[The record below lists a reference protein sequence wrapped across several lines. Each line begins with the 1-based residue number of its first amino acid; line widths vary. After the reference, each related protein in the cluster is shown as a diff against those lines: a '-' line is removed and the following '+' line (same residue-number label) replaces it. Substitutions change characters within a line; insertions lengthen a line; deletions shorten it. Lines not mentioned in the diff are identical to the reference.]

1 MATIVDAGSTP
12 ATSTIL
18 IMIDGITL
26 KARRMKL
33 ALDANRKLSL
43 LITLWILDKL
53 AMLAMFLWFM

>member
-26 KARRMKL
+26 RARMMK
-33 ALDANRKLSL
+33 DVNKKLSL
-43 LITLWILDKL
+43 LIALWILDKL